1 MKTSI
6 EESTNGLISIA
17 GGKFTTARAVAARV
31 VDRVATRLRPARFAK
46 CRTATTPL
54 GGGRPVTDAERSAW
68 ASRAAALGLD
78 AVQIGAVSR
87 IYGARF
93 GAFLDIAAS
102 RGMGERLHPDLP
114 WVAAQVDFAVEH
126 ELARTVEDVLRRRL
140 PVALGPYRRDPVIT
154 RKVAERMGTLLG
166 WDQAAREGFVERYL
180 AA

>member
-1 MKTSI
+1 
-6 EESTNGLISIA
+6 
-17 GGKFTTARAVAARV
+17 VAARV
-31 VDRVATRLRPARFAK
+31 VDRVARRLAPRRFGG

-54 GGGRPVTDAERSAW
+54 GGGRPVPDEEGAAW
-68 ASRAAALGLD
+68 GSRAAALGLD
-78 AVQIGAVSR
+78 AAQIGALSR
-87 IYGARF
+87 MYGARF
-93 GAFLDIAAS
+93 GAFLNLAAL
-102 RGMGERLHPDLP
+102 RGAAERLHPELP
-114 WVAAQVDFAVEH
+114 WIAAQVDFAIEQ